1 MYLVITVTFDQS
13 SYSVSEDIEVI
24 QPTLVFSNP
33 SLFNETVE
41 VIYTYVSINGMVN
54 SVYTV
59 YVYATCRCVHY
70 VYVLRTRVHIYS
82 MHILYDMCMYVRM

>member
-54 SVYTV
+54 SVYMYMQYVGVYIMFMYYIHACIYTV
-59 YVYATCRCVHY
+59 CTYCMICACTYVCR
-70 VYVLRTRVHIYS
+70 
-82 MHILYDMCMYVRM
+82 

>member
-59 YVYATCRCVHY
+59 YV
-70 VYVLRTRVHIYS
+70 
-82 MHILYDMCMYVRM
+82 

>member
-13 SYSVSEDIEVI
+13 SYSVSEDIEVV

-54 SVYTV
+54 SVYMYMQYVGV
-59 YVYATCRCVHY
+59 YII
-70 VYVLRTRVHIYS
+70 LRTCMHIYS